1 MTFGE
6 LIKDLIREPLISD
19 DKSVRASNKP
29 ESLSNIISM
38 KSNTSFY
45 QTNFCV
51 ERGRVHTT
59 KYVEIMSTFC
69 KPNYKDMIVGVM

>member
-1 MTFGE
+1 MKNSSERSKSGLTGTVHQENAWSNRTHPGSETVTFGE

-45 QTNFCV
+45 
-51 ERGRVHTT
+51 
-59 KYVEIMSTFC
+59 
-69 KPNYKDMIVGVM
+69 